1 MTTTYRP
8 STVTITLCGDA
19 RGNVSV
25 RTDLAAPVAVGQ
37 PVSPVQS
44 VALDLINLC
53 GLRGLQIVRGA
64 EHVPAL
70 SLALDLINPDVYGWQ
85 STAEIDAAARRI
97 VLQSQ
102 HAARPQ
108 QAPEAPL

>member
-1 MTTTYRP
+1 MTTTHRP
-8 STVTITLCGDA
+8 ATVTITLCGDA

-37 PVSPVQS
+37 PISPVQS
-44 VALDLINLC
+44 VALDLINQC

-64 EHVPAL
+64 EHVPSL
-70 SLALDLINPDVYGWQ
+70 SLALDLLNPDVLGWQ
-85 STAEIDAAARRI
+85 STPEIAASAKKI

-102 HAARPQ
+102 HAAKPHT
-108 QAPEAPL
+108 PEASL